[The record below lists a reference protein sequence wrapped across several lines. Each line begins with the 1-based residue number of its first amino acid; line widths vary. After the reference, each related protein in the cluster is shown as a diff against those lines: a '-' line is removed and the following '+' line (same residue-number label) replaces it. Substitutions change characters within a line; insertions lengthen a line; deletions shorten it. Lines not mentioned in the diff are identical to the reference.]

1 MKKNKLRYMLA
12 LSMMLLM
19 GLFVISCGSKDVNP
33 PPPDISQ
40 SGGEETPVVP
50 EDEGPEFR
58 ADISVYIEAVELDS
72 LSDSQPE
79 VTAKFLTGYLE
90 STSASIVTDDVVSV
104 QGQGYVLLSASYV
117 PGSEEPTGDVVITGF
132 VTMTDTDPDAE
143 TPEIS
148 GCPFTLIITDGVG
161 DAPDIVSL
169 TVLDPE
175 DLTGEPLVEIISQ
188 DVTEGNFT
196 IAIEY
201 MSEL

>member
-90 STSASIVTDDVVSV
+90 STSASIDTEGVVSV
-104 QGQGYVLLSASYV
+104 QGSGYVPLSESYV

-132 VTMTDTDPDAE
+132 VTMTDTDPDTE
-143 TPEIS
+143 TPE
-148 GCPFTLIITDGVG
+148 CPFTLIITDGIG